1 MSEMSPEQ
9 ERALDALRS
18 AHDIYRRADANRSR
32 IMGICMIC
40 GVPTAEIA
48 EATGV
53 PFEAPEVA
61 A

>member
-9 ERALDALRS
+9 ELALEALRS
-18 AHDIYRRADANRSR
+18 AHDIYQRADAHRSQLTWVCILR
-32 IMGICMIC
+32 
-40 GVPTAEIA
+40 GVPTAKIA
-48 EATGV
+48 KATGV